1 MSRNA
6 ASFLSRSLPAD
17 GARTSAWRG
26 AAVFVAALA
35 LLASAFINVDSV
47 RAAVAPTP
55 VEDFVQQNVD
65 KGYALLRN
73 KSLSDAER
81 HAQFH
86 TFMLSVSDMR
96 RIGMF
101 ALGQYANRVSKPDT
115 DVYLAAFTDYAIPVY
130 ETWLSKY
137 NDRTLK
143 ITGAVQR
150 APDDF
155 VVSADAVS
163 ISDPTSQ
170 RYKITFRIRKAAD
183 GSFVVIDMAAEGIS
197 LALTLR
203 SDFTAYLQQHGERL
217 PDLISRLKGETSTI
231 NSGGAAKGAAR

>member
-1 MSRNA
+1 MSLHA
-6 ASFLSRSLPAD
+6 ASFLTRSLSAD
-17 GARTSAWRG
+17 GARAAAWRG
-26 AAVFVAALA
+26 APVFIAMLA
-35 LLASAFINVDSV
+35 LLASAFISINSV

-130 ETWLSKY
+130 ETWLS
-137 NDRTLK
+137 
-143 ITGAVQR
+143 
-150 APDDF
+150 
-155 VVSADAVS
+155 
-163 ISDPTSQ
+163 
-170 RYKITFRIRKAAD
+170 RIRNRFRET
-183 GSFVVIDMAAEGIS
+183 G
-197 LALTLR
+197 
-203 SDFTAYLQQHGERL
+203 DFYPHKLQAERL
-217 PDLISRLKGETSTI
+217 PEHDFPCT
-231 NSGGAAKGAAR
+231 ARAEHYPEPE